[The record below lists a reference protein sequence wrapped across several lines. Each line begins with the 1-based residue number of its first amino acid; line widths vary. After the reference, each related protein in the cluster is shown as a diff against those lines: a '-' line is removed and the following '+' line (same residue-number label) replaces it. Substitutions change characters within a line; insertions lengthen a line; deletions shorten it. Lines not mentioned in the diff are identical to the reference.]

1 MPRTV
6 SASEAKTQFGSIVN
20 WTVERQ
26 DDVIVESRGRPRV
39 VIIPYEEYERLLTL
53 REAARRQE
61 ALAQLERLRDRVR
74 ARNEDL
80 SGQEALSLADRFAR
94 EAAREMAEEG
104 RINYQAE

>member
-6 SASEAKTQFGSIVN
+6 SASEAKTQFGSIMS
-20 WTVERQ
+20 WTTERK

-39 VIIPYEEYERLLTL
+39 VIMPFEEYQRLLTL

-61 ALAQLERLRDRVR
+61 ALAQLECLRERVR

-80 SGQEALSLADRFAR
+80 SEEDAARLADRLTR
-94 EAAREMAEEG
+94 EVAEEMTKEG
-104 RINYQAE
+104 RIKYQGE